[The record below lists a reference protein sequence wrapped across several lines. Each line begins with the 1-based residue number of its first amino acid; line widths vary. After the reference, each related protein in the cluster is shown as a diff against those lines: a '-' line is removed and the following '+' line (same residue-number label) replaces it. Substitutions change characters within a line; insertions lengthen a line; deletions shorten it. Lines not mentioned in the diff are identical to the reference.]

1 MKKLSVA
8 GTKGLLTH
16 ISEQMI
22 EKESYLCEL
31 DGKIGDG
38 DHGIGIARGFRSVLI
53 ELENE
58 HTNVKDVFTN
68 AGMAMMNSMGGASG
82 IIFSAM
88 FLGAM
93 KEDADVQLTVTNLK
107 KYLTNGL
114 ERIKQKGGA
123 KLGDKTMIDAFEP
136 AVDALN
142 AYEGDSLITAFRLMQ
157 QEAETGAEKT
167 KDYVAAFGRAKFLGE
182 RSLGFCDAG
191 ATSVSLIFM
200 YGNDYLCQLNGAMLN
215 E

>member
-1 MKKLSVA
+1 MKELSLA
-8 GTKGLLTH
+8 ETKGLLSY
-16 ISEQMI
+16 IAEQMI

-38 DHGIGIARGFRSVLI
+38 DHGIGITRGFQSVLS
-53 ELENE
+53 EMEKE
-58 HTNVKDVFTN
+58 QDNVQTLFTN

-93 KEDADVQLTVTNLK
+93 TEDAAEQLTVVNLK
-107 KYLTNGL
+107 RYLANGL
-114 ERIKQKGGA
+114 VRIKQKGGA

-136 AVDALN
+136 AVAALN
-142 AYEGDSLITAFRLMQ
+142 SYAEEDLTIAFERMRL
-157 QEAETGAEKT
+157 AAKDGVEKT
-167 KDYVAAFGRAKFLGE
+167 KEYAAAFGRAKFLGE

-191 ATSVSLIFM
+191 ATSVYLIFN
-200 YGNDYLCQLNGAMLN
+200 YGHEYLSHLNGEM
-215 E
+215 

>member
-1 MKKLSVA
+1 MKELSVTE
-8 GTKGLLTH
+8 TKELLCY
-16 ISEQMI
+16 IAEQMI

-38 DHGIGIARGFRSVLI
+38 DHGIGIARGFQSVLT
-53 ELENE
+53 ELENDHE
-58 HTNVKDVFTN
+58 NVKDVFTN

-93 KEDADVQLTVTNLK
+93 TEAADEQLTVASLK
-107 KYLTNGL
+107 AYLNNGL
-114 ERIKQKGGA
+114 ARIKQKGGA

-142 AYEGDSLITAFRLMQ
+142 AYDGESLTIAFQLMQ
-157 QEAETGAEKT
+157 QEAEAGAEKT
-167 KDYVAAFGRAKFLGE
+167 KAYVAAFGRAKFLGE
-182 RSLGFCDAG
+182 RALGFSDAG
-191 ATSVSLIFM
+191 ATSVSLIFT
-200 YGNDYLCQLNGAMLN
+200 YGNEHLCQLNGAMLN

>member
-1 MKKLSVA
+1 MKELSLA
-8 GTKGLLTH
+8 ETKGLLSY
-16 ISEQMI
+16 IAEQMI

-38 DHGIGIARGFRSVLI
+38 DHGIGIARGFQSVLS
-53 ELENE
+53 EMEKE
-58 HTNVKDVFTN
+58 QDNVQTLFTN

-93 KEDADVQLTVTNLK
+93 TEDSSEQLTVVNLK
-107 KYLTNGL
+107 RYLANGL
-114 ERIKQKGGA
+114 VRIKQKGGA

-136 AVDALN
+136 AVAALN
-142 AYEGDSLITAFRLMQ
+142 SYEEEDLTIAFERMRL
-157 QEAETGAEKT
+157 AAKDGVEKT
-167 KDYVAAFGRAKFLGE
+167 KEYAAAFGRAKFLGE

-191 ATSVSLIFM
+191 ATSVYLIFN
-200 YGNDYLCQLNGAMLN
+200 YGHEYLSHLNGEM
-215 E
+215 